1 MLLKILPESFITNST
16 NITNTNKCFICS
28 EVLHKH
34 KETIIEN
41 TAGCLF
47 KITFNNEP
55 LELEIT
61 EYLECV
67 EFTAPKGTII
77 VSNKIFD
84 NLLIDFIGEY
94 YADIDIFVPPQASKV
109 VFKIE
114 NRDIFCLED
123 IKGFLEHEIGKKYK
137 FLQINQELIIENY
150 HLTVK
155 ELEPYQVCLIN
166 NTDLE
171 VEFDVPVTKPPTPP
185 PLEKENIVNDLS
197 EDVLASGFEGVSP
210 IEPSPILSRE
220 QLRQKRLVFYSK

>member
-1 MLLKILPESFITNST
+1 MRLKILPESFITNST

-28 EVLHKH
+28 EVLDKH

-55 LELEIT
+55 LGLEIT

-67 EFTAPKGTII
+67 EFTAPRGTII

-84 NLLIDFIGEY
+84 NLLIDFTGEY

-123 IKGFLEHEIGKKYK
+123 IKGFLEREIGENYK
-137 FLQINQELIIENY
+137 FLQIKQELIIENY

-171 VEFDVPVTKPPTPP
+171 VEFDLPKQSTSPV
-185 PLEKENIVNDLS
+185 LEKETIVNDLS
-197 EDVLASGFEGVSP
+197 EDIISTEVSEETD
-210 IEPSPILSRE
+210 IEPKLTRN
-220 QLRQKRLVFYSK
+220 QLRQKRLAFYSK